1 MSLSIAKLGGYITN
15 FYHKFDLPDGLD
27 IKGDLAVDTEAMGLN
42 NYRDRL
48 CVIQLS
54 NGNGDAHI
62 VHFPEMKF
70 NCPNLKK
77 MLVDD
82 NKVKLFH
89 FGRFDIA
96 IMMHYL
102 NIDFNNVYC
111 TKIASRLS
119 RTYTD
124 SHGLKDLCE
133 ELLKTKLNKQ
143 QQSSD
148 WGTSQLS
155 QDQLTY
161 AAGDVLHLHALRD
174 KLDIML
180 KREGRMEM
188 AQKCFEFLPTR
199 AKLDLMGWPD
209 FDIFQ
214 H

>member
-1 MSLSIAKLGGYITN
+1 M
-15 FYHKFDLPDGLD
+15 PDGLE

-54 NGNGDAHI
+54 NGNGDTHI
-62 VHFPEMKF
+62 VHFPEQKF
-70 NCPNLKK
+70 SCPNLKR
-77 MLVDD
+77 MLS
-82 NKVKLFH
+82 NNAIVKLFH

-96 IMMHYL
+96 ILMHYL
-102 NIDFNNVYC
+102 QIELQNIYC
-111 TKIASRLS
+111 TKIASRLV

-124 SHGLKDLCE
+124 CHGLKYLCE
-133 ELLKTKLNKQ
+133 ELLKIKLNKH

-155 QDQLTY
+155 QEQLAY
-161 AAGDVLHLHALRD
+161 AAGDVLYLHALRD
-174 KLDIML
+174 KLNVML
-180 KREGRMEM
+180 KREGRMDM
-188 AQKCFEFLPTR
+188 ANECFNFLPTR

-214 H
+214 Y